1 MADKNG
7 KGSDVTVVDV
17 AEDRDESK
25 AANARPGEGHSGTM
39 VVMIIGL
46 LVMLLTPLASYFV
59 VKLSQPATSE
69 KAAAAPEEASPA
81 TAEMV
86 MEMLMVNIAETKGTR
101 VLRITPHLVLSEEG
115 AAAKLTPMK
124 AMLIDKIAGVASAR
138 TIDELDGAKGRELLK
153 DDIKKGLNAL
163 IEHKMAGSV
172 VDVYFSEYLIQ

>member
-1 MADKNG
+1 
-7 KGSDVTVVDV
+7 
-17 AEDRDESK
+17 
-25 AANARPGEGHSGTM
+25 
-39 VVMIIGL
+39 
-46 LVMLLTPLASYFV
+46 
-59 VKLSQPATSE
+59 
-69 KAAAAPEEASPA
+69 
-81 TAEMV
+81 MV